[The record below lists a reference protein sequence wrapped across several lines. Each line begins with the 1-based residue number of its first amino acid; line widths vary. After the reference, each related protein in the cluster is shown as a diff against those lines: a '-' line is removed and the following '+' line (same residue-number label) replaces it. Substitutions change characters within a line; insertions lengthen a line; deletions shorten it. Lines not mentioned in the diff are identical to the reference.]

1 MWYVMSEQELRQ
13 PEPLEAALVM
23 ALGWGL
29 GLGMGLWGAAALA
42 LALALSLLRDA
53 RRMRR
58 SVRAGRVRIYTGLVR
73 SVRGTELTLCQGRQ
87 QVTLRLPQPPAL
99 QPGDRCRLALEMGR
113 RGGTLLALRRQRCA
127 LRLVPARG

>member
-29 GLGMGLWGAAALA
+29 GLGMGLWGAAVLATALS
-42 LALALSLLRDA
+42 LSLLRDA

-73 SVRGTELTLCQGRQ
+73 SVHGAELTLCQGGQ
-87 QVTLRLPQPPAL
+87 QVTLRLAS
-99 QPGDRCRLALEMGR
+99 RMASANSWASSSGR
-113 RGGTLLALRRQRCA
+113 PRT
-127 LRLVPARG
+127 